1 MKLDF
6 MLTTPRLYLRP
17 YKIADV
23 DDNLSAVLESQSDL
37 SPWVEWCHDGYDQQD
52 AHAWL
57 SASQMNW
64 KIDNGYELAIFTRR
78 DGKFLGTVCLNN
90 LSQLTNC
97 AELGY
102 WIRSSCHRQ
111 GYATEAIIA
120 LARFAFDTLALTRLE
135 IVVHITNT
143 PSQKTAERTGAL
155 FESLSRNRIYT
166 HGKACDGMVYALIPQ
181 DLAPKRNRIG

>member
-6 MLTTPRLYLRP
+6 ILTTPRLYLRP

-23 DDNLSAVLESQSDL
+23 DDNLSAVLESQPDL
-37 SPWVEWCHDGYDQQD
+37 KPWVEWCHDGYDQQD

-78 DGKFLGTVCLNN
+78 DDKFLGTVCLNN
-90 LSQLTNC
+90 LSQLTNS

-111 GYATEAIIA
+111 GYATEAIVA

-166 HGKACDGMVYALIPQ
+166 HGKACDGMVYSLIPQ